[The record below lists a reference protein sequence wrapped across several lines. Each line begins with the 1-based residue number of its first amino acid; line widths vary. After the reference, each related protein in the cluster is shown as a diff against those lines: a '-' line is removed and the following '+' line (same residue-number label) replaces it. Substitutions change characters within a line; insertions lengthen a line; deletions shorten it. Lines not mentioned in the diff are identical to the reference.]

1 MMRQMTTGS
10 KQKKHVRRARKQKLT
25 NRRLAVETLDERTMM
40 AANIFYD
47 DGVVTINGS
56 NGADQASVTQ
66 LSTSD
71 SFVLAVDANPHPWQN
86 PENQLDV
93 NNDGFV

>member
-1 MMRQMTTGS
+1 MKNRSKRQN
-10 KQKKHVRRARKQKLT
+10 QARRARKQNQH
-25 NRRLAVETLDERTMM
+25 NRRLAVETLDERAMM

-47 DGVVTINGS
+47 DGVETISNS

-86 PENQLDV
+86 PENQLAV
-93 NNDGFV
+93 NNDGFA